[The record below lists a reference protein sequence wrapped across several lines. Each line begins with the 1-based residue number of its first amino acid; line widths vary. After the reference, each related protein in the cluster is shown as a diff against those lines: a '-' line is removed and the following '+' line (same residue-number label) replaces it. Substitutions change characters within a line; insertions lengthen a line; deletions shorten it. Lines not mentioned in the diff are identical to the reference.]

1 MKNKLNIIQ
10 INGLK
15 GLLFLGCAIICL
27 IAGFIV
33 FPGIVMKSGWN
44 LLSSCFGMVPSIGVI
59 QGILLWGIIVVG
71 FYALGGKKSLFFEFK
86 TAEDL
91 TKSELDEV
99 MSRIKHDRQADLI
112 RRSMLR
118 AKMLE
123 MEAKKEL
130 SKKLEQHTNGIF
142 EKHIDEHIQQCV
154 ENKKSE
160 IK

>member
-1 MKNKLNIIQ
+1 MKNRLNIIQ

-15 GLLFLGCAIICL
+15 GLLFLAGAIVCL

-44 LLSSCFGMVPSIGVI
+44 LLSSLSGAVPSIGMI

-86 TAEDL
+86 TADDL
-91 TKSELDEV
+91 SKSELDEV
-99 MSRIKHDRQADLI
+99 MSRIKQERRADMVK
-112 RRSMLR
+112 RSLMR
-118 AKMLE
+118 AKLLE
-123 MEAKKEL
+123 MEAKKEHA
-130 SKKLEQHTNGIF
+130 KKLEQHTEGIF
-142 EKHIDEHIQQCV
+142 EKHIDEHIRQCL
-154 ENKKSE
+154 ENEKSE